1 MIKALLKHRETPRN
15 FRSPSVQFPFSSD
28 RMDGNDISYTQ
39 TVLNTNFNSLDDQ
52 ITIIYKRT
60 YDASTEESE
69 RRISLSLTIS
79 VISVSGGEAECWL
92 DMFMLMG
99 DIVSLVSARL
109 IVISGFGGSADFRL
123 VLSSVWYSAYSNRRD
138 NI

>member
-1 MIKALLKHRETPRN
+1 M
-15 FRSPSVQFPFSSD
+15 
-28 RMDGNDISYTQ
+28 GDISYTQ
-39 TVLNTNFNSLDDQ
+39 TVLNTHCNSLDDH
-52 ITIIYKRT
+52 IIYERT

-109 IVISGFGGSADFRL
+109 IVISGLGGSADFRL
-123 VLSSVWYSAYSNRRD
+123 VLSSVWYSAYSSRPD